1 MFVRPITGR
10 DLSALKMLAEEAG
23 VGFTSLHP
31 HDDVLNRRISCATA
45 SFSGQASLS
54 ETDYLFVLELDSGEI
69 GGCCAIIGAVG
80 LDTPWYQ
87 YRLGLS
93 VRHSER
99 LKTNSNLTLMFLTN
113 DLTGS
118 TEICSLLLSPKVRG
132 LGVGRF
138 LAKSRFLFMANFPYL
153 FAERCIAEMRG
164 CINERGIPPFWE
176 AVGSHFFKTSFNDY
190 DVLTSTGD
198 RTFISEMMLT
208 HPLYLD
214 MLPDAA
220 REVIG
225 EVQADTLPALHMLE
239 SEGFKKSEYVDIAD
253 AGPVMISHTKDIRS
267 IQESRL
273 YTVRHSEHALE
284 VTAPGAKI
292 EGPQWMVANTHLQQ
306 FRVIITSQ
314 PPALDNTLALDEQHR
329 RSLGINVEDTVRV
342 VKL

>member
-1 MFVRPITGR
+1 MFVRPITGC
-10 DLSALKMLAEEAG
+10 DFPALKMLAEEAG
-23 VGFTSLHP
+23 IGFTSLHP
-31 HDDVLNRRISCATA
+31 HDDVLNRRLSYAIA

-54 ETDYLFVLELDSGEI
+54 EADYLFVLEMESGEI

-80 LDTPWYQ
+80 LDTPWYH

-93 VRHSER
+93 VRYSER
-99 LKTNSNLTLMFLTN
+99 LKTNSYLTLMFLTN

-164 CINERGIPPFWE
+164 CINEKGIPPFWE
-176 AVGSHFFKTSFNDY
+176 AVGSHFFKTNFNDY
-190 DVLTSTGD
+190 DVLTSSGD

-214 MLPDAA
+214 MLPEAA
-220 REVIG
+220 RNVIG

-253 AGPVMISHTKDIRS
+253 AGPVMTSQIKDIRS
-267 IQESRL
+267 IQESKL
-273 YTVRHSEHALE
+273 CTVKHSERALE
-284 VTAPGAKI
+284 VKPDGARI
-292 EGPQWMVANTHLQQ
+292 EGAQWMVANTHLQN
-306 FRVIITSQ
+306 FRVMIISQ
-314 PPALDNTLALDEQHR
+314 PPTHDDTLALDNKHLDI
-329 RSLGINVEDTVRV
+329 LGVNTGDLVRV